1 MSKKTDDDH
10 LQVEKQ
16 HFVEE
21 VALVFEE
28 IGLTRMAGRILG
40 WLLIC
45 NPPYQSADELAEA
58 LQASRGSISTM
69 TRLLIQLDLIE
80 RIGFPGDR
88 RDYFRMKPDVWAQL
102 LQARLEQ
109 ITDLHQLA
117 ERGLA
122 LLDNEPPELQLRLQ
136 DMHDLYSFVEAEL
149 PILIERWE
157 QERATREQE
166 KP

>member
-1 MSKKTDDDH
+1 MNKPEGNP
-10 LQVEKQ
+10 QREKQ

-28 IGLTRMAGRILG
+28 IGLIRMAGRILG
-40 WLLIC
+40 WLLIS
-45 NPPYQSADELAEA
+45 NPPHQSADELAEA
-58 LQASRGSISTM
+58 LQASKGSISAM

-102 LQARLEQ
+102 LRARMSQ

-117 ERGLA
+117 EEGLE
-122 LLDNEPPELQLRLQ
+122 LLETQPPELRQRIQ
-136 DMHDLYSFVEAEL
+136 DMHDLYSYVETEL
-149 PILIERWE
+149 PVLIERWE
-157 QERATREQE
+157 QKRASGKT
-166 KP
+166 

>member
-1 MSKKTDDDH
+1 MIKTTDQ
-10 LQVEKQ
+10 LQAEKQ

-40 WLLIC
+40 WLLIS

-58 LQASRGSISTM
+58 LQASKGSISTM
-69 TRLLIQLDLIE
+69 TRLLIQIDLIE
-80 RIGFPGDR
+80 RIGIPGDR

-102 LQARLEQ
+102 LRARLSQ

-117 ERGLA
+117 EEGLE
-122 LLDNEPPELQLRLQ
+122 LLEAEPPELRQRIQ
-136 DMHDLYSFVEAEL
+136 DMHNLYSYVETEL
-149 PILIERWE
+149 PVLIERWE
-157 QERATREQE
+157 RERASG
-166 KP
+166 KS

>member
-1 MSKKTDDDH
+1 MRDENTLKN
-10 LQVEKQ
+10 LQVDKQ

-21 VALVFEE
+21 VALIFEE

-40 WLLIC
+40 WLLIS
-45 NPPYQSADELAEA
+45 NPPHQSADELAEA
-58 LQASRGSISTM
+58 LQASKGSISTM

-80 RIGFPGDR
+80 RAGIPGDR

-102 LQARLEQ
+102 LQARLSQ

-117 ERGLA
+117 EEGLE
-122 LLDNEPPELQLRLQ
+122 LLEAEPPELRQRIQ
-136 DMHDLYSFVEAEL
+136 DMHDLYSYVETEL

-157 QERATREQE
+157 QKRASG
-166 KP
+166 KS

>member
-1 MSKKTDDDH
+1 MPNVQTLEH

-16 HFVEE
+16 HFVED
-21 VALVFEE
+21 VAVVFEE

-40 WLLIC
+40 WLLIST
-45 NPPYQSADELAEA
+45 PPHQSADELAEA
-58 LQASRGSISTM
+58 LQASKGSISTM

-80 RIGFPGDR
+80 RTGIPGDR

-102 LQARLEQ
+102 LQARMSQ

-117 ERGLA
+117 EEGLE
-122 LLDNEPPELQLRLQ
+122 LLEAEPPELRQRIQ
-136 DMHDLYSFVEAEL
+136 DMHDLYSYVETEL

-157 QERATREQE
+157 QKRATDES
-166 KP
+166 